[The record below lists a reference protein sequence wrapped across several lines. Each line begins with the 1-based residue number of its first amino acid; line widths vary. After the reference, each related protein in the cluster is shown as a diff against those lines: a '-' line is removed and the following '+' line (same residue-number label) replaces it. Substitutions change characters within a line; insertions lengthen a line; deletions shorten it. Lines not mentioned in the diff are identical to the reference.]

1 MKLRLRIIA
10 TRLECALLDDRT
22 GSVPVAHLSAQAD
35 VARRRAD
42 EDRPRGFENDPVM
55 PRDRPVRQIAPV
67 DPQLDAPRLTRPQL
81 DAREPTSFCTAMST
95 PGGGFRGAPR

>member
-10 TRLECALLDDRT
+10 TRLERALLDDRT

-35 VARRRAD
+35 VARRRDD

-81 DAREPTSFCTAMST
+81 SPRASSCSST
-95 PGGGFRGAPR
+95 RPSEYPHVRPIID